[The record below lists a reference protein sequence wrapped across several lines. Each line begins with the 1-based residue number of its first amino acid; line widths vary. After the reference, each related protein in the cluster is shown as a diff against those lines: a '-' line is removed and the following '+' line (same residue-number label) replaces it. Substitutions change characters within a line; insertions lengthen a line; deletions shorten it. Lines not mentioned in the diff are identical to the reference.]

1 MCFFEKKG
9 SNMRQVSFSLLFCL
23 WDFFLMGLIFLIGPI
38 KFCDMGLFMGLKL
51 FDLKWDCFFLWST
64 YFVILKVKTFKRD
77 CTSIFKIYL
86 VGFLNFLS
94 RPEVR
99 RICYFFMQIWETCVF
114 MCVCVLKLAMELISS
129 FFFSFVVAEQKCIY
143 KWRFWHLLKMR
154 KFFWSGPFSR
164 L

>member
-1 MCFFEKKG
+1 MNKNLRRTLLDAIYIKYIKTVRVKRKFMCFFEKKG

-114 MCVCVLKLAMELISS
+114 MCVCFKIGNGT
-129 FFFSFVVAEQKCIY
+129 Y
-143 KWRFWHLLKMR
+143 K
-154 KFFWSGPFSR
+154 
-164 L
+164 